1 MMMKNPNGL
10 DKVDLQIIR
19 ILQRDGRT
27 PNTDIAR
34 DLGVSESTVRN
45 RISRLIDKKVMQI
58 VAVADPFKLGL
69 DVAAIIKIH
78 SDVKKVDTVATEL
91 SKIDEIWYVAL
102 ATGRSTFD
110 VEVYVKNIHQLHQLL
125 EKRIWPIDGIE
136 QTETSVVM
144 SYIKREYCWNF

>member
-1 MMMKNPNGL
+1 MKNPNGL
-10 DKVDLQIIR
+10 DKVDMQIIR

-45 RISRLIDKKVMQI
+45 RISRLIEKKVIQI

-78 SDVKKVDTVATEL
+78 SDVKKVETVAAEL
-91 SKIDEIWYVAL
+91 SKINEIWYVAL

>member
-45 RISRLIDKKVMQI
+45 RISRLIEKKVIQI

-69 DVAAIIKIH
+69 DVAAMIKIH
-78 SDVKKVDTVATEL
+78 SDVKKVDSVAAEL
-91 SKIDEIWYVAL
+91 SKINEIWYVAL

>member
-1 MMMKNPNGL
+1 MKNPNGL

-45 RISRLIDKKVMQI
+45 RISRLIDKKVIQI

-78 SDVKKVDTVATEL
+78 SDVKKVETVAAEL
-91 SKIDEIWYVAL
+91 SKINEIWYVAL

-125 EKRIWPIDGIE
+125 EKQIWPIDGIE

>member
-1 MMMKNPNGL
+1 MMKNPNGL

-45 RISRLIDKKVMQI
+45 RISRLIEKKVIQI

-69 DVAAIIKIH
+69 DVAAMIKIH
-78 SDVKKVDTVATEL
+78 SDVKKVDSVAAEL
-91 SKIDEIWYVAL
+91 SKINEIWYVAL

-125 EKRIWPIDGIE
+125 EKRIWTIDGIE

>member
-1 MMMKNPNGL
+1 MKNPNGL
-10 DKVDLQIIR
+10 DKVDMQIIR

-45 RISRLIDKKVMQI
+45 RISRLIEKKVIQI

-69 DVAAIIKIH
+69 DVAAMIKIH
-78 SDVKKVDTVATEL
+78 SDVKKVDSVAEEL
-91 SKIDEIWYVAL
+91 SKINEIWYVAL

>member
-1 MMMKNPNGL
+1 MKNPNGL
-10 DKVDLQIIR
+10 DKVDMQIIR
-19 ILQRDGRT
+19 MLQRDGRT

-34 DLGVSESTVRN
+34 ELSVSESTVRN
-45 RISRLIDKKVMQI
+45 RISRLIEKKIIQI

-78 SDVKKVDTVATEL
+78 SDVKKVDTVAAEL
-91 SKIDEIWYVAL
+91 SKINEIWYVAL

-125 EKRIWPIDGIE
+125 EKRIWLIDGIE

>member
-1 MMMKNPNGL
+1 MKNPNGL

-27 PNTDIAR
+27 PNTDIAK

-45 RISRLIDKKVMQI
+45 RISRLIEKKVMQI

-78 SDVKKVDTVATEL
+78 SDVKKVETVASEL

>member
-1 MMMKNPNGL
+1 MKNPNGL

-27 PNTDIAR
+27 PNTDIAK

-45 RISRLIDKKVMQI
+45 RISRLIEKKVMQI

-78 SDVKKVDTVATEL
+78 SDVKKVETVAAEL

>member
-1 MMMKNPNGL
+1 MKNNHGL
-10 DKVDLQIIR
+10 DQIDLKIIR

-34 DLGVSESTVRN
+34 SLSVSESTVRN
-45 RISRLIDKKVMQI
+45 RISRLIEHEVIQI

-78 SDVKKVDTVATEL
+78 SDIK
-91 SKIDEIWYVAL
+91 KIDHVAAELGKISEIWYIAL

-110 VEVYVKNIHQLHQLL
+110 IEVYVKNISQLHELL
-125 EKRIWPIDGIE
+125 EKRIWQIDGIE

-144 SYIKREYCWNF
+144 SYLKREYTWSF

>member
-1 MMMKNPNGL
+1 MKNNHGL
-10 DKVDLQIIR
+10 DQIDMKIIR

-34 DLGVSESTVRN
+34 SLSVSESTVRN
-45 RISRLIDKKVMQI
+45 RISRLIEHEVIQI

-78 SDVKKVDTVATEL
+78 SDIK
-91 SKIDEIWYVAL
+91 KIDHVAAELRKINEIWYIAL

-110 VEVYVKNIHQLHQLL
+110 IEVYVKSISQLHELL
-125 EKRIWPIDGIE
+125 EKRIWQIDGIE

-144 SYIKREYCWNF
+144 SYLKREYTWSF

>member
-1 MMMKNPNGL
+1 MKNPNGL

-45 RISRLIDKKVMQI
+45 RISRLIEKKVIQI

-69 DVAAIIKIH
+69 DVAAMIKIH
-78 SDVKKVDTVATEL
+78 SDVKKVDSVAKEL
-91 SKIDEIWYVAL
+91 SKINEIWYVAL

>member
-1 MMMKNPNGL
+1 MMKNPNGL

-45 RISRLIDKKVMQI
+45 RISRLIEKKVIQI

-69 DVAAIIKIH
+69 DVAAMIKIH
-78 SDVKKVDTVATEL
+78 SDVKKVDSVAAEL
-91 SKIDEIWYVAL
+91 SKINEIWYVAL

>member
-1 MMMKNPNGL
+1 MMKNPNGL

-45 RISRLIDKKVMQI
+45 RISRLIEKKVIQI

-69 DVAAIIKIH
+69 DVAAMIKIH
-78 SDVKKVDTVATEL
+78 SDVKKVDSVAEEL
-91 SKIDEIWYVAL
+91 SKINEIWYVAL